1 MTVSNLPWPA
11 KLFERMLVCKL
22 RTQIYLNLSVL
33 WGYSKEIIHQQEI
46 GAGKVVH
53 CYGSSEAELAA
64 MILSE
69 F

>member
-1 MTVSNLPWPA
+1 M
-11 KLFERMLVCKL
+11 CKL

-53 CYGSSEAELAA
+53 CYGSSEAELAV